1 MFASD
6 TLAALAIEGWI
17 GAPPEDGMLFAR
29 PLRVL
34 VTQDDPDLLD
44 LLTLSL
50 ERGGFEVIACRDVAT
65 ASALLAATEPDAI
78 VTDLQMPDVES
89 FGVFRNEPR
98 NPVIPVVAL
107 TTNEQDAAVQALA
120 TPGVTVVRKVEAA
133 AVARTLRDA
142 VRAVQ
147 VGLGGEGTVPA
158 SDGVDEALTI
168 VGRHPAY
175 RHGDVPVTAEAARDV
190 LAFALGVPLS
200 ELEKLSGDSAG
211 VALARLQRLV
221 HRLLS
226 VSGVM
231 DELTGG
237 LRRDV
242 GLDAARRELERAR
255 RTGQQAVFAMLDVD
269 GLKTVNDS
277 GGHLAGD
284 QLLRSTGNALRTSL
298 RSYDLVVRYGG
309 DEFFC
314 MLSDASLHEAEDR
327 FNEVSRDLE
336 KRTGRPTVSV
346 GLTIARPGDT
356 LEDCIARA
364 DEALYAGRAKRR
376 GGVGSVR

>member
-175 RHGDVPVTAEAARDV
+175 RHGDVPVTAEALAACGSTFIDSTGRIGSGASFFSLQPASTASARTGNTERI
-190 LAFALGVPLS
+190 GVITT
-200 ELEKLSGDSAG
+200 EKLPIVSA
-211 VALARLQRLV
+211 VRRRL
-221 HRLLS
+221 
-226 VSGVM
+226 
-231 DELTGG
+231 
-237 LRRDV
+237 
-242 GLDAARRELERAR
+242 
-255 RTGQQAVFAMLDVD
+255 
-269 GLKTVNDS
+269 
-277 GGHLAGD
+277 
-284 QLLRSTGNALRTSL
+284 
-298 RSYDLVVRYGG
+298 
-309 DEFFC
+309 
-314 MLSDASLHEAEDR
+314 
-327 FNEVSRDLE
+327 
-336 KRTGRPTVSV
+336 
-346 GLTIARPGDT
+346 
-356 LEDCIARA
+356 
-364 DEALYAGRAKRR
+364 
-376 GGVGSVR
+376 